1 MVDKTEITISSY
13 NNNAKS
19 FENRF
24 MDLKLYKDTFNTL
37 VKIIDSSESILDLG
51 CGPGNV
57 SKYLLNKNNKYKITG
72 IDLSENMVSLA
83 KENVPNAVFIQ
94 QDIRQLNNFSNDSYD
109 VIVAAFCI
117 PFLYDEET
125 KDFIEQIARI
135 VKNNGIIYISTMK
148 GSGFKYEV
156 PSFSNGDEF
165 FFNYYTNDFLEKEFT
180 RRNLNK
186 MEYIEQDYTNKN
198 GSILKDMIYILKKT
212 KS

>member
-1 MVDKTEITISSY
+1 LVDKTEITISSY

-94 QDIRQLNNFSNDSYD
+94 QDIRQ
-109 VIVAAFCI
+109 
-117 PFLYDEET
+117 
-125 KDFIEQIARI
+125 
-135 VKNNGIIYISTMK
+135 
-148 GSGFKYEV
+148 
-156 PSFSNGDEF
+156 
-165 FFNYYTNDFLEKEFT
+165 
-180 RRNLNK
+180 
-186 MEYIEQDYTNKN
+186 
-198 GSILKDMIYILKKT
+198 KK
-212 KS
+212 